1 MRYLIVENECT
12 YRLQR
17 AQQRIRALIAP
28 SGTRLYFWS
37 VYRAYRRHLLRKVT
51 NENFGTFSFQ
61 PQLSATTACIYMWCL
76 DVKHNSRSGN

>member
-17 AQQRIRALIAP
+17 AQQRISALIAP
-28 SGTRLYFWS
+28 SRTRLYFWS

-61 PQLSATTACIYMWCL
+61 PQLSDRCLYLYVCL